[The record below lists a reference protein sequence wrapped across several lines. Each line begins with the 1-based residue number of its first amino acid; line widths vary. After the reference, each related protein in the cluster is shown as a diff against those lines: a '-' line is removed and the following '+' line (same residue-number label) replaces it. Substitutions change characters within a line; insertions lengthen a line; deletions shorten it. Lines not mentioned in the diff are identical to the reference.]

1 MHSSDQGKTVFYCLV
16 AGASLKVAHLRFHTS
31 QV

>member
-1 MHSSDQGKTVFYCLV
+1 MHSSDSGKKVFYCLV
-16 AGASLKVAHLRFHTS
+16 AGASLKVAHLRVNTY